1 MAEFSYLSITMFRLS
16 HCDYIIKVTRYYLRK
31 STTYYSRYF
40 VSERSLNWF
49 LHTMLFY
56 HTQYVINKQMKTD
69 EEDEEDAESDDE
81 IQCTTIC
88 IFQKKI
94 ISYMH

>member
-1 MAEFSYLSITMFRLS
+1 
-16 HCDYIIKVTRYYLRK
+16 
-31 STTYYSRYF
+31 
-40 VSERSLNWF
+40 
-49 LHTMLFY
+49 
-56 HTQYVINKQMKTD
+56 MKTD

-94 ISYMH
+94 ISYMHCIHCSSYFLEMLPLCDPIYENRKD